1 MQETSPDRPA
11 PDGARLPTDRRTLAC
26 VALGGALAAVLTS
39 RISSASAWRAMEFDV
54 RIVGLALLSFVT
66 GALFVLRDRLGD
78 RWFGFLVFG
87 VLAGFSSVGVYGLV
101 SLLAM
106 PPSAGVRFLF
116 AAPVVAGLG
125 IAGGWAIV
133 RRARR

>member
-1 MQETSPDRPA
+1 
-11 PDGARLPTDRRTLAC
+11 
-26 VALGGALAAVLTS
+26 
-39 RISSASAWRAMEFDV
+39 MEFDV

>member
-1 MQETSPDRPA
+1 MQETSPDRPTA
-11 PDGARLPTDRRTLAC
+11 DGVRLPTDRRILAF
-26 VALGGALAAVLTS
+26 VAVGGALAAVTAN

-54 RIVGLALLSFVT
+54 RISGLAVVSLLT
-66 GALFVLRDRLGD
+66 GALFALRDVLGD

-87 VLAGFSSVGVYGLV
+87 VLAGFGSVGVYGLV
-101 SLLAM
+101 SLLGM

-116 AAPVVAGLG
+116 AAPLVAA
-125 IAGGWAIV
+125 AGTAAGWAIA